1 METAA
6 FDYELPESAIA
17 QHPLAERDAARLLVD
32 QGEGNDP
39 SNHIVRDLP
48 DLLEPGDLLVLNT
61 TRVLPARLALRK
73 ETGAAVEVLLLERL
87 DGGSLSDSGQSRW
100 EALVRPGR
108 KLPPGT
114 IVRPAE
120 GNGLEVVV
128 EEDLGDG
135 RRVVMVDVEGP
146 LLDVL
151 EQFGV
156 MPLPP
161 YITEVLAEQ
170 ERYQTVFS
178 ERPASAAAPTAGLHL
193 TPEVLS
199 RCAERGIGRADVEL
213 VVGLGTFRPIATDR
227 IEDHVMHGEFFRVS
241 QETLDACA
249 RTKANGGRVVAV
261 GTTAV
266 RALESAAALG
276 VNDGR
281 TELFI
286 HGDYDFALV
295 DRMMTNFHLPKSS
308 LIVMIDAF
316 VGPRWR
322 DLYADALRDGYRFL
336 SFGDAML
343 LTRR

>member
-1 METAA
+1 METSA

-32 QGEGNDP
+32 RGAGSKP
-39 SNHIVRDLP
+39 LNHIVRELP

-87 DGGSLSDSGQSRW
+87 DGGSLSDAGRSRW

-108 KLPPGT
+108 KLPSGT
-114 IVRPAE
+114 IVRPE
-120 GNGLEVVV
+120 RGSGLEVSVD
-128 EEDLGDG
+128 EDLGDG
-135 RRVVMVDVEGP
+135 RRVVTIDVEGP

-193 TPEVLS
+193 TPEVLA

-227 IEDHVMHGEFFRVS
+227 IEDHLMHGETFRVP

-266 RALESAAALG
+266 RALESAAAFG
-276 VNDGR
+276 VNEGR

-286 HGDYDFALV
+286 HGDYDFLVV